1 MKMKEFPMSR
11 KRIATSNDSAAV
23 LLPQELLDQ
32 LNISA
37 GDEVDLVV
45 IDRTLILRPLD
56 EAERALRIE
65 DVTSSV
71 LDRRTSAYQE
81 LAKGVD

>member
-1 MKMKEFPMSR
+1 MSR

>member
-1 MKMKEFPMSR
+1 MSR

-45 IDRTLILRPLD
+45 TDRTLILRPLD
-56 EAERALRIE
+56 EAGRARRIE
-65 DVTSSV
+65 DATNSV
-71 LDRRTSAYQE
+71 LDRRASAYEE
-81 LAKGVD
+81 LAEGVE

>member
-1 MKMKEFPMSR
+1 MSR
-11 KRIATSNDSAAV
+11 KRIATSNDSTAV

-56 EAERALRIE
+56 EAERARRIE
-65 DVTSSV
+65 DATSSV
-71 LDRRTSAYQE
+71 LDQRTSAYQE